1 MPLYPLILTAGWA
14 TSPQPAS
21 DPANERNSIS
31 LCSVSSAGRTIHALH
46 KYLGRRS
53 KLSHLLPPANH
64 PPLPPR
70 HYPDPACITPTPT
83 MTMTIADPV
92 ADTVPDDS
100 LIAGNA
106 EPSGAVLVQV
116 LVETST
122 VISGSGPLSDSTV
135 STPMTTPAATTT
147 AEAAPALPSEIASGA
162 VVLEQ
167 LSSEESDED
176 ENLGWI
182 PKGGT
187 TPNARGKTKTT
198 VPAVPTPRPSTTS
211 GGAAA
216 STQSSNPS
224 KTTKTNTTKTPQSQ
238 RN

>member
-1 MPLYPLILTAGWA
+1 
-14 TSPQPAS
+14 
-21 DPANERNSIS
+21 
-31 LCSVSSAGRTIHALH
+31 
-46 KYLGRRS
+46 
-53 KLSHLLPPANH
+53 
-64 PPLPPR
+64 
-70 HYPDPACITPTPT
+70 
-83 MTMTIADPV
+83 MTIADPV

-135 STPMTTPAATTT
+135 STPMTTPAATTA
-147 AEAAPALPSEIASGA
+147 AEAAPALPSEIASGTPRGTFGTVPPVASRA

-224 KTTKTNTTKTPQSQ
+224 KATKTNTTKTPQSQ
-238 RN
+238 RK